1 MNKELHPT
9 VKDLVS
15 AVAGSI
21 ARKFKGW
28 VERDDLKQELYL
40 WFIGRQD
47 QYTEQLNEENKEKRE
62 HNERRLAYQMRR
74 IAEKYARREKARKA
88 GYHITD
94 EVFYDTATIARL
106 MPSILQSVIEGTV
119 LEQAQDLI
127 NDGQPR
133 KQPAPSEG
141 GNLLAILIDVKK
153 SYLKLEEEDKVILRM
168 RYYDN
173 NTLQEIAQYLEVA
186 VSTADRRCTS
196 ALRRLQDKL
205 GGDTPWA

>member
-47 QYTEQLNEENKEKRE
+47 QYTDQLNEENKEKRE

-153 SYLKLEEEDKVILRM
+153 SYLKLEEEDKTILRM

-173 NTLQEIAQYLEVA
+173 NTLQEISQYLEVA

>member
-47 QYTEQLNEENKEKRE
+47 QYTDQLNEENKEKRE

-153 SYLKLEEEDKVILRM
+153 SYLKLEEEDKTILRM

>member
-21 ARKFKGW
+21 ARRFKGW

-47 QYTEQLNEENKEKRE
+47 QYTDQLNEENKEKRE

-153 SYLKLEEEDKVILRM
+153 SYLKLEEEDKTILRM

-173 NTLQEIAQYLEVA
+173 NTLQEISQYLEVA

>member
-47 QYTEQLNEENKEKRE
+47 QYTDQLNEENKEKRE

-153 SYLKLEEEDKVILRM
+153 SYLKLEGEDKVILRM

>member
-21 ARKFKGW
+21 ARRFKGW

-47 QYTEQLNEENKEKRE
+47 QYTDQLNEENKEKRE

-74 IAEKYARREKARKA
+74 IAEKYARKEKARKA

-119 LEQAQDLI
+119 LEHAQDLI

-153 SYLKLEEEDKVILRM
+153 SYLKLEEEDKTILRM

-173 NTLQEIAQYLEVA
+173 NTLQEISQYLECA